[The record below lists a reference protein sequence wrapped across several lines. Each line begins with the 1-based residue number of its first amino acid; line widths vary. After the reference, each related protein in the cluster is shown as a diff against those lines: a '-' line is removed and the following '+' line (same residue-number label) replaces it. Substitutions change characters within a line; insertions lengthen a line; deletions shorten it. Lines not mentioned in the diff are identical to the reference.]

1 MQISADSP
9 DNPTPAKSFMI
20 LFGKDLSIAFQYA
33 IISLLAFL
41 ISYYSVSAI
50 ERESS
55 SLQTTGAMWAMIS
68 GIIVLQETRQSTL
81 DTASRRIF
89 ASFVGAVLSFVYLS
103 FLPFSPL
110 GMAFMIGITILLCT
124 SLKIRDHA
132 RLAALTVGVIM
143 IFSTISPD
151 QSPFVNASLR
161 FGEVIVGSVVAVV
174 IEWIWPYLTGRLE
187 DNRNIT

>member
-1 MQISADSP
+1 MQISADSSG
-9 DNPTPAKSFMI
+9 NTKPAKSFMV
-20 LFGKDLSIAFQYA
+20 LFGKDLSIALQYA

-50 ERESS
+50 QRESS
-55 SLQTTGAMWAMIS
+55 SLQMTGAMWAMIS

-174 IEWIWPYLTGRLE
+174 IEWIWPYLAGMLE
-187 DNRNIT
+187 DHRTIT

>member
-1 MQISADSP
+1 MPISADSP
-9 DNPTPAKSFMI
+9 GNTAPTRPVLEI
-20 LFGKDLSIAFQYA
+20 FGKDLSVALQYA

-50 ERESS
+50 QKESS
-55 SLQTTGAMWAMIS
+55 SLQMTGTMWAMIS

-89 ASFVGAVLSFVYLS
+89 ASFIGAVLSFVYLL
-103 FLPFSPL
+103 FFPFSPV
-110 GMAFMIGITILLCT
+110 GMAVMIGITILLCM

-132 RLAALTVGVIM
+132 KLAALTVGVIM

-161 FGEVIVGSVVAVV
+161 FGEVIVGSVVAVT
-174 IEWIWPYLTGRLE
+174 IEWIWPYLEGIIKH
-187 DNRNIT
+187 NKNPV